1 MAISELSFPNFP
13 ATECILVVSRLSPN
27 ERGGRMLGMH
37 FAIMDFPLP
46 GEPIIIRLC
55 PPDAATSNAR
65 FYTFLSFHISKIVWK
80 ATLVFIEFLPCI
92 DDARLQIAFIIE
104 KFDDLFDIFYA
115 IYFQVVYYSSFPR
128 IFVWGSM
135 KPSKTLLAGTDSY
148 GEGSFDWLKA
158 SIQAKFSDNKIT

>member
-1 MAISELSFPNFP
+1 MDICLSSRGWRSTSSTLLLNSGNSSRKSKPLWARLISPGWGLVPPPTIATCEIVWWGLRKGRMAISELSFPNFP

-65 FYTFLSFHISKIVWK
+65 FTLSCPFTSAK
-80 ATLVFIEFLPCI
+80 
-92 DDARLQIAFIIE
+92 
-104 KFDDLFDIFYA
+104 
-115 IYFQVVYYSSFPR
+115 
-128 IFVWGSM
+128 
-135 KPSKTLLAGTDSY
+135 SY
-148 GEGSFDWLKA
+148 GKLLWCS
-158 SIQAKFSDNKIT
+158 

>member
-1 MAISELSFPNFP
+1 
-13 ATECILVVSRLSPN
+13 
-27 ERGGRMLGMH
+27 MLGMH

-55 PPDAATSNAR
+55 PPGAATSMR
-65 FYTFLSFHISKIVWK
+65 VYTFLSFHISKIVWK

-92 DDARLQIAFIIE
+92 DDARLQIALIIE

-128 IFVWGSM
+128 ILFG
-135 KPSKTLLAGTDSY
+135 KYEAFKTLLRGH
-148 GEGSFDWLKA
+148 
-158 SIQAKFSDNKIT
+158 